1 MGAVPATDALDFTD
15 AHGACAARLKL
26 FALDDAAKPADPPS
40 LIRLDPTVAREQ
52 GEEALQLIEGARYE
66 YEFEAVHIRLD
77 AADGEPG
84 RLVEP
89 SRLAGRAHSGFL
101 SPGLNTG
108 RLALVARDE
117 SGVTLGTAA
126 VEVRSRKI
134 AYRDDYR
141 LMLED
146 ITERCLDL
154 LLALRAPT
162 ALRAAPDP
170 GQTPRT
176 IGQRFAFLKALLSSS
191 SFQNALHRIASHP
204 HQRWEPEETT
214 FDTRR
219 GFRPDA
225 RGLRQLA
232 RASRRVPLPASHPLS
247 TTVSS
252 LPERISLYRNVQTED
267 TPENRFVKFAL
278 QGFSGFLALMRHRLD
293 AVGASDA
300 RLRHELAALIGQ
312 LDGALNADVFR
323 GVSPPDMLPLGSP
336 VLQRKEGYRE
346 VYQAWL
352 RFDMA
357 ARLVWQ
363 GGDDVYGA
371 GQRDIATLYEYWVF
385 FKLLDIVTGVFRLD
399 QPATVELMEPSADGF
414 NLKLKSGEQ
423 LGFEG
428 VTFAGARP
436 LRARFSYNRSFTR
449 NANRSAAGSWTARM
463 RPDYTISLWPA
474 DFSANEAEAQELMV
488 HVHFDAKYRIDSIEQ
503 LFGRDDDEMDAT
515 TAAADLNDEK
525 QEQKL
530 GRYKRAD
537 LLKMHAYR
545 DAIRRTQ
552 GAYVLYPGDLSQ
564 HWKGY
569 HEILP
574 GLGAFPIKPGD
585 GAETLTKFIQDVVR
599 HTCDRATARERQSY
613 HLYQVQEVPASYA
626 VPHKLPEKDAGSAR
640 RAPPLAETHVLIGWY
655 KDSAH
660 LEWVLK
666 SGLYNFRMD
675 VARGSL
681 RLKPEV
687 AGAQYLL
694 LHSHKGATSP
704 SLMRVSK
711 EGPRVLSRDALKAKG
726 YPGEPSSPFYLVYDV
741 TPAEGFDIYE
751 WDYRKLPERLQN
763 RASAEPQTITLD
775 ALMAATEGNSLVE
788 GVGRRPASADLPI
801 LRNKLSHRGP
811 GH

>member
-1 MGAVPATDALDFTD
+1 MGAVPATETLEFTD
-15 AHGACAARLKL
+15 ARGVCVARLTL
-26 FALDDAAKPADPPS
+26 FALDAARAADLAS
-40 LIRLDPTVAREQ
+40 LIRLDSATARAQ
-52 GEEALQLIEGARYE
+52 GEETLQLIEGARYE
-66 YEFEAVHIRLD
+66 YEFADARLRLD

-84 RLVEP
+84 RLIEA

-108 RLALVARDE
+108 RLALVVRDE
-117 SGVTLGTAA
+117 SDAALGSAA

-134 AYRDDYR
+134 GYRDDYR

-146 ITERCLDL
+146 ITDRCVDL
-154 LLALRAPT
+154 LLELRAPT

-170 GQTPRT
+170 GHTPRT
-176 IGQRFAFLKALLSSS
+176 IAQRFAFLKALLGSS

-232 RASRRVPLPASHPLS
+232 RAPRRVPLPASHPLAA
-247 TTVSS
+247 TVPS

-278 QGFSGFLALMRHRLD
+278 QSFSGFLALMRQRLD
-293 AVGASDA
+293 AAGANDA
-300 RLRHELAALIGQ
+300 RLRHELAVLTGQ

-352 RFDMA
+352 KFDMA
-357 ARLVWQ
+357 ARLAWK

-371 GQRDIATLYEYWVF
+371 GQRDIATLYEYWLF
-385 FKLLDIVTGVFRLD
+385 FKMLDIVTGVFQLD
-399 QPATVELMEPSADGF
+399 RPAAADLMEETADGF
-414 NLKLKSGEQ
+414 GLKLKSGEQ

-428 VTFAGARP
+428 ITFAGARP

-449 NANRSAAGSWTARM
+449 DANRNAAGSWTERM

-503 LFGRDDDEMDAT
+503 LFGRDDADLDAA

-552 GAYVLYPGDLSQ
+552 GAYVLYPGDLAQ
-564 HWKGY
+564 QWQGY

-574 GLGAFPIKPGD
+574 GLGAFPIKPGN
-585 GAETLTKFIQDVVR
+585 GAGALTKFIHDVVT

-613 HLYQVQEVPASYA
+613 HVYQVQEAPASYA
-626 VPHKLPEKDAGSAR
+626 VLHKLPEKDAGSAR

-655 KDSAH
+655 KDKAH

-666 SGLYNFRMD
+666 AGLYNFRMD
-675 VARGSL
+675 VERGSL

-687 AGAQYLL
+687 SGAQYLL

-711 EGPRVLSRDALKAKG
+711 DGPRVLSRDALKAKG
-726 YPGEPSSPFYLVYDV
+726 YPGEPSRPFYLVYDV
-741 TPAEGFDIYE
+741 TLAEGFDGYD

-775 ALMAATEGNSLVE
+775 ALIAVAAVHVQAG
-788 GVGRRPASADLPI
+788 
-801 LRNKLSHRGP
+801 
-811 GH
+811 

>member
-1 MGAVPATDALDFTD
+1 MPATETLEFAD
-15 AHGACAARLKL
+15 AHGVYVARLTL
-26 FALDDAAKPADPPS
+26 FALDAAKPADSPS
-40 LIRLDPTVAREQ
+40 LIRLDPAAAREQ

-66 YEFEAVHIRLD
+66 YELADARLRLD

-84 RLVEP
+84 RLIEA
-89 SRLAGRAHSGFL
+89 SRLASRAHSGFL

-108 RLALVARDE
+108 RLALVVRNE

-134 AYRDDYR
+134 SYRDDYR
-141 LMLED
+141 LMMED
-146 ITERCLDL
+146 IFERSMDL
-154 LLALRAPT
+154 LLELRAPT
-162 ALRAAPDP
+162 SLRAAPDP
-170 GQTPRT
+170 GHTPRT
-176 IGQRFAFLKALLSSS
+176 IAQRFAFLKALLGSS

-232 RASRRVPLPASHPLS
+232 RASRRVPLPASHPLAA
-247 TTVSS
+247 TVPS

-278 QGFSGFLALMRHRLD
+278 QGFSGFLALMRQRLD
-293 AVGASDA
+293 AAGASDV
-300 RLRHELAALIGQ
+300 RLRHELAVLIGQ

-352 RFDMA
+352 KFDMA

-371 GQRDIATLYEYWVF
+371 GQRDIAPLYEYWVF

-399 QPATVELMEPSADGF
+399 QPATDELMEPTADGF

-428 VTFAGARP
+428 ITFAGARP
-436 LRARFSYNRSFTR
+436 LRARFSYNRSFTH
-449 NANRSAAGSWTARM
+449 NANRGVAGSWTERM

-474 DFSANEAEAQELMV
+474 DFSATEAEAQELMV

-503 LFGRDDDEMDAT
+503 LFGRDDAELDAA

-552 GAYVLYPGDLSQ
+552 GAYVLYPGDLLSPP
-564 HWKGY
+564 WTTY

-574 GLGAFPIKPGD
+574 GLGAFPIKPGN
-585 GAETLTKFIQDVVR
+585 GVEALTKFIQDVVT

-613 HLYQVQEVPASYA
+613 HLYQVQEAPASYT
-626 VPHKLPEKDAGSAR
+626 VLHKLPEKDAGSAR

-655 KDSAH
+655 KDRAH

-666 SGLYNFRMD
+666 AGLYNFRMD
-675 VARGSL
+675 VERGSL

-687 AGAQYLL
+687 SGARYLL
-694 LHSHKGATSP
+694 LHSHKGVTSP
-704 SLMRVSK
+704 CLLRVSE

-726 YPGEPSSPFYLVYDV
+726 YPGEPSRPFYLGYDV
-741 TPAEGFDIYE
+741 TLAEGFDGYE
-751 WDYRKLPERLQN
+751 WNYRKLPERLQN
-763 RASAEPQTITLD
+763 RASAEPQTVTLD
-775 ALMAATEGNSLVE
+775 ALMAAAEGNLLV
-788 GVGRRPASADLPI
+788 G
-801 LRNKLSHRGP
+801 
-811 GH
+811 

>member
-1 MGAVPATDALDFTD
+1 MDAVPAIDTLEFTD
-15 AHGACAARLKL
+15 AHGACVARLKL
-26 FALDDAAKPADPPS
+26 FALEAVAKPAAPPS
-40 LIRLDPTVAREQ
+40 LIRLDTAVAREQ

-66 YEFEAVHIRLD
+66 YEFEATHVRLD

-84 RLVEP
+84 RLIEP

-117 SGVTLGTAA
+117 SGVTLGMAA

-134 AYRDDYR
+134 SYRDDYR

-146 ITERCLDL
+146 ITERCVDL
-154 LLALRAPT
+154 LLELRAPT

-170 GQTPRT
+170 GHTPRT
-176 IGQRFAFLKALLSSS
+176 IAQRFAFLKALLGSS

-232 RASRRVPLPASHPLS
+232 QAARRVPLPASHPLS
-247 TTVSS
+247 ATVPS
-252 LPERISLYRNVQTED
+252 LPERISLFRNVQTED

-278 QGFSGFLALMRHRLD
+278 QGFAGFLALMRHRLD
-293 AVGASDA
+293 AAGASDA
-300 RLRHELAALIGQ
+300 RLRRDLTVLTGQ
-312 LDGALNADVFR
+312 LDGALNSDVFG
-323 GVSPPDMLPLGSP
+323 GVSPLDMLPLGSP

-352 RFDMA
+352 KFDMA

-399 QPATVELMEPSADGF
+399 QPAVAELMEPTADGF

-423 LGFEG
+423 LGLEG
-428 VTFAGARP
+428 ITIANARP
-436 LRARFSYNRSFTR
+436 LRVRFSYNRSFTR
-449 NANRSAAGSWTARM
+449 NTNRSVAGSWTERM

-488 HVHFDAKYRIDSIEQ
+488 HVHFDAKYRIDSIEH
-503 LFGRDDDEMDAT
+503 LFGRDDVELDAT
-515 TAAADLNDEK
+515 TAVVDLNDEK

-552 GAYVLYPGDLSQ
+552 GAYVLYPGDLTQ
-564 HWKGY
+564 QWQGY

-574 GLGAFPIKPGD
+574 GLGAFPIKPGN
-585 GAETLTKFIQDVVR
+585 GTEILTKFIQDVVT

-613 HLYQVQEVPASYA
+613 HVYQVQEAPASYA
-626 VPHKLPEKDAGSAR
+626 VLHNLPEKSAGSAR
-640 RAPPLAETHVLIGWY
+640 RSPPLAETHVLIGWCTD
-655 KDSAH
+655 KAH

-666 SGLYNFRMD
+666 AGLYNFCME
-675 VARGSL
+675 VESVSL

-687 AGAQYLL
+687 SGAQYLL
-694 LHSHKGATSP
+694 LHSHKGAMSP
-704 SLMRVSK
+704 RLMRLSR
-711 EGPRVLSRDALKAKG
+711 EGPRVLSHDALKAQD
-726 YPGEPSSPFYLVYDV
+726 YPGEPSQPFYLVYDV
-741 TPAEGFDIYE
+741 TPAEGFDGYE
-751 WDYRKLPERLQN
+751 WDYRKLHERLQN

-775 ALMAATEGNSLVE
+775 ALMAAAERNLLV
-788 GVGRRPASADLPI
+788 
-801 LRNKLSHRGP
+801 K
-811 GH
+811 

>member
-1 MGAVPATDALDFTD
+1 MGAAPATETLEFTD
-15 AHGACAARLKL
+15 AHGACVARLRL
-26 FALDDAAKPADPPS
+26 FALDTAAKTTDLPS
-40 LIRLDPTVAREQ
+40 LIRLDPAVAREQ
-52 GEEALQLIEGARYE
+52 GEEALQLNEGARYE
-66 YEFEAVHIRLD
+66 YEFEDGQVRLA

-84 RLVEP
+84 RMIEA
-89 SRLAGRAHSGFL
+89 SRLSGRAHSGFL
-101 SPGLNTG
+101 APGLNTG

-117 SGVTLGTAA
+117 AGVLLGTAA

-134 AYRDDYR
+134 GYRDDYR

-146 ITERCLDL
+146 ITERCVDL
-154 LLALRAPT
+154 LLELRAPT
-162 ALRAAPDP
+162 ALHAAPDP
-170 GQTPRT
+170 GHTPRT
-176 IGQRFAFLKALLSSS
+176 IAQRFAFLKALLDST
-191 SFQNALHRIASHP
+191 SFQNALHRIVSHP
-204 HQRWEPEETT
+204 HQRWDPEEAMI
-214 FDTRR
+214 DTRR

-232 RASRRVPLPASHPLS
+232 RASRRVPLPASHPLAA
-247 TTVSS
+247 TVPS

-278 QGFSGFLALMRHRLD
+278 QGFSGFLALMRQRLD
-293 AVGASDA
+293 AAGANDA
-300 RLRHELAALIGQ
+300 RLRQELVVLSGQ
-312 LDGALNADVFR
+312 LDRTLNADVFR

-352 RFDMA
+352 KFDMA

-385 FKLLDIVTGVFRLD
+385 FKLLDIVTGVFQMDRPVAEDLI
-399 QPATVELMEPSADGF
+399 QPTDDGF
-414 NLKLKSGEQ
+414 GLKLKSGEQ

-428 VTFAGARP
+428 ITFAGARP
-436 LRARFSYNRSFTR
+436 LRSRFSYNRSFTR
-449 NANRSAAGSWTARM
+449 NAQQGAAGSWTERM

-474 DFSANEAEAQELMV
+474 DFSSSEAEAQELMV
-488 HVHFDAKYRIDSIEQ
+488 HVHFDAKYRIDTIEQ
-503 LFGRDDDEMDAT
+503 LFGRDDAALDEVTAT
-515 TAAADLNDEK
+515 ADLNEEK

-552 GAYVLYPGDLSQ
+552 GAYVLYPGDVPQ
-564 HWKGY
+564 RWQGY

-574 GLGAFPIKPGD
+574 GLGAFPIKPGHAE
-585 GAETLTKFIQDVVR
+585 GALTKFIQDVVT
-599 HTCDRATARERQSY
+599 HACDRATARERQSY
-613 HLYQVQEVPASYA
+613 HVYQVQEAPTPYA
-626 VPHKLPEKDAGSAR
+626 VLHKLPEKDISNSR

-655 KDSAH
+655 KDKAH

-675 VARGSL
+675 VERGSL

-687 AGAQYLL
+687 SGAQYLL
-694 LHSHKGATSP
+694 LHSHKGATNP
-704 SLMRVSK
+704 SLFRVSEK
-711 EGPRVLSRDALKAKG
+711 GPRVLSREVLKAKG
-726 YPGEPSSPFYLVYDV
+726 YPGDPSRPFYLVYDV
-741 TPAEGFDIYE
+741 TPAEGFEAYK
-751 WDYRKLPERLQN
+751 WDYRKLPERLQK

-775 ALMAATEGNSLVE
+775 ALMAVAKGDLLV
-788 GVGRRPASADLPI
+788 G
-801 LRNKLSHRGP
+801 
-811 GH
+811 